1 MAACVPLRSIRYSST
16 NLCARGLS
24 SIAVVLSLGT
34 SGVVPAVSLG
44 TSCFVFGAGRAGFAC
59 AVVFPLVGDALDA
72 GTAAPAGFLGA
83 AGVLLLLVLG
93 AFLGADLLREGGV
106 VAMGRESSCS
116 RHGCRTLEGRG
127 YTPLLFILLWAAST
141 AGRSQSTPPSASL
154 CCPCVV
160 PWDINQASLGHVGIV
175 PGDIYGVALPS
186 ALRFRSRVIFSM
198 CAKRCAKSA
207 CTMPTC
213 RVASMVAM

>member
-16 NLCARGLS
+16 NLCTRGLR

-34 SGVVPAVSLG
+34 SSVVPAVSLG

-72 GTAAPAGFLGA
+72 GTAARAGFLGA

-93 AFLGADLLREGGV
+93 AFLGAALLGEGGE
-106 VAMGRESSCS
+106 VAMGRESCGS

-154 CCPCVV
+154 CCP
-160 PWDINQASLGHVGIV
+160 LGHQSSV
-175 PGDIYGVALPS
+175 PGTCGHCPWGHLWRCFGIGSAVPVACDLFEVRQ
-186 ALRFRSRVIFSM
+186 ALRK
-198 CAKRCAKSA
+198 KRLHHANLPGSFDGCD
-207 CTMPTC
+207 
-213 RVASMVAM
+213 VD